1 MNDVWLTAL
10 SRPLPIS
17 PFADLRVVEFGDAD
31 EATLQRF
38 FVRNPAYFEIVEGRA
53 ASPTAAIETINARIP
68 DEWPYSRKWCIGFCD
83 AAGEVVAVADIVS
96 DMLAAR
102 VWHIGLFMVDASR
115 HGNGDSQ
122 AIYAAL
128 EGWTRING
136 AAWLRLGVVVGNA
149 RAERFWA
156 RHGYL
161 QTRLR
166 EGVTMGLRT
175 NTIRVMAKPLC
186 GASLDQ
192 FYELVPRDRPEFVD
206 AT

>member
-1 MNDVWLTAL
+1 MTHSSSMGMAQ
-10 SRPLPIS
+10 SLPIA
-17 PFADLRVVEFGDAD
+17 PIAGLRVIELGDEH
-31 EATLQRF
+31 EAALQRF
-38 FVRNPAYFEIVEGRA
+38 FARNPAYFETVEGQA
-53 ASPTAAIETINARIP
+53 AGATAAIETINAQLP
-68 DEWPYSRKWCIGFCD
+68 DGWPYTRKCCIGFCD
-83 AAGEVVAVADIVS
+83 AAGEVAAVADVVS

-186 GASLDQ
+186 GGSLDQ